1 MSLSRSRYGAV
12 WSSSNPNWGP
22 ETKKVRR
29 CQGEETLRYKLAKHA
44 KDINVVISRKIQL
57 KSTKHN
63 KEFGTVIKINLTKKT
78 DLNSFLQ
85 RSTMILH
92 FRQNVI
98 EHNVSLTATAIN
110 YHFYSAPALQKS
122 IIFCNEPIIKV
133 AQCGKTRN
141 SLIDKIIRQINSLR
155 ISLVLKTKNVAFTKK
170 FLDNFVSNFP

>member
-1 MSLSRSRYGAV
+1 MR
-12 WSSSNPNWGP
+12 
-22 ETKKVRR
+22 E
-29 CQGEETLRYKLAKHA
+29 
-44 KDINVVISRKIQL
+44 RKIL
-57 KSTKHN
+57 EISTMCNTETQSGIWHCYQN
-63 KEFGTVIKINLTKKT
+63 QFDEKT

-141 SLIDKIIRQINSLR
+141 SLIEKIFRQINSLL
-155 ISLVLKTKNVAFTKK
+155 ISLVKTLLSRNFCQKYVRLNRSFSTHSVEIMEIYSQNCLAAFSWK
-170 FLDNFVSNFP
+170 

>member
-1 MSLSRSRYGAV
+1 MVEIGFRYIK
-12 WSSSNPNWGP
+12 SDR
-22 ETKKVRR
+22 KKNALNS
-29 CQGEETLRYKLAKHA
+29 TLCNTATQSGIWHCYQNQF
-44 KDINVVISRKIQL
+44 D
-57 KSTKHN
+57 
-63 KEFGTVIKINLTKKT
+63 EKT

>member
-1 MSLSRSRYGAV
+1 MKFHTALCNTATQSGIWHCYQ
-12 WSSSNPNWGP
+12 NQFD
-22 ETKKVRR
+22 E
-29 CQGEETLRYKLAKHA
+29 
-44 KDINVVISRKIQL
+44 
-57 KSTKHN
+57 
-63 KEFGTVIKINLTKKT
+63 KT

-133 AQCGKTRN
+133 AQRGKTRN
-141 SLIDKIIRQINSLR
+141 SLIFRQTNSLL
-155 ISLVLKTKNVAFTKK
+155 ISLVKTLLSRKSCWTILRVN
-170 FLDNFVSNFP
+170 LHNFHTV